1 MFNAMGTSGTD
12 AAHFNGADLSHVVS
26 ELIKSVQDLKG
37 QVAAHD
43 ELLSKMNRLEAEN
56 NDLRANMGKQN
67 QEILRLRGLLSAA
80 DHAASSSNFGTAFAG
95 PTETTGPPGQQKSR
109 DFPVTKDTPYIH
121 PKKTNFRSR
130 DFFNLNSDP
139 ALDGLPDLSWV
150 DVTRQYRPASRPL
163 PSARKIASAARAFSQ
178 PDPSAATGFQY
189 VYLPRKRKFS
199 RSEIRSNLRR
209 LGVDPSR
216 ILDISFPARSC
227 VALLV
232 HQQYISDLLKLLQ
245 SAKVAPLDNF
255 DPLDPV
261 HLADP
266 KYADDAESLRA
277 TKMSELQSDRCVGV
291 LKYIR
296 PHLVLAVGNMFI
308 AEGWIVAEDLK
319 AALDAAFPRGS
330 PGKRPRFFFD
340 EHMKDASDSSDDD
353 SYEEKHLQ

>member
-43 ELLSKMNRLEAEN
+43 ELLTKMNRLEAEN
-56 NDLRANMGKQN
+56 NDLRASMGKQN

-80 DHAASSSNFGTAFAG
+80 DHAASSNSGTATAG
-95 PTETTGPPGQQKSR
+95 PLKSR
-109 DFPVTKDTPYIH
+109 DSPATKDTPYRH
-121 PKKTNFRSR
+121 PKNTIFRSR
-130 DFFNLNSDP
+130 DFLNLNSDP
-139 ALDGLPDLSWV
+139 ARDDLSWV

-319 AALDAAFPRGS
+319 TALDAAFPRGS